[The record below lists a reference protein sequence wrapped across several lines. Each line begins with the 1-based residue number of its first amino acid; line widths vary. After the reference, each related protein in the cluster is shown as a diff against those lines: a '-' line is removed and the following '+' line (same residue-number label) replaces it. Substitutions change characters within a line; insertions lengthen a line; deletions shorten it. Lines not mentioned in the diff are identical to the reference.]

1 MTEKKHKIHQ
11 VTKDKRENR
20 STKMRIRQNRTKR
33 FKGGGELGEL
43 RKVINED
50 RETYEKAYKYMVNLY
65 NKIFNG
71 NKKNISIEQKIISLN
86 DYIEEYREKL
96 HNSINTEIDKLDDS
110 IEELEIQKDPNR
122 KKYIDIGKKS
132 INLYGFT
139 IE

>member
-1 MTEKKHKIHQ
+1 MTEKNHKIHQ

-33 FKGGGELGEL
+33 FKGGGELGDL

-50 RETYEKAYKYMVNLY
+50 RETYEKAYKYMVDLY
-65 NKIFNG
+65 NKIFDG